1 MNKSKIYDLI
11 GTVFGLG
18 NLPLFP
24 GTWGSLGGLAL
35 CLLLHKSPKLY
46 ITAFILLF
54 IIGLIASAKIEKNTG
69 QKDPSYVVIDEFA
82 CIFLVFLAVPMSTA
96 TVITGFVLYRFMD
109 IVKIPPIRALETLE
123 GGWGIM
129 LDDAMAAVYAN
140 LTLQILIS
148 INLF

>member
-1 MNKSKIYDLI
+1 MSKSKIYDLI

-18 NLPLFP
+18 YLPLFP
-24 GTWGSLGGLAL
+24 GTWGSFGGLAV
-35 CLLLHKSPKLY
+35 CLLLHNNPKLY
-46 ITAFILLF
+46 LAAFILFF
-54 IIGLIASAKIEKNTG
+54 IIGLIASANIEKRTG

-82 CIFLVFLAVPMSTA
+82 CIFLVYLAVPLSTA
-96 TVITGFVLYRFMD
+96 VIITGFILYRFMD

-140 LTLQILIS
+140 LILQILIA